1 MLKKI
6 DIYIDAYIS
15 TEGVHIYTD
24 PDGDETITYFKLVND
39 FIESH
44 LVPTDPPS
52 IRDDGREEIMRLS
65 LIFDSLSNY
74 LRKQVNEYPDWK
86 PKNNMGH
93 RD

>member
-1 MLKKI
+1 MLKKV

-15 TEGVHIYTD
+15 TEGVNIYTD
-24 PDGDETITYFKLVND
+24 HYGDETITYFKLVND
-39 FIESH
+39 FIDGH

>member
-6 DIYIDAYIS
+6 EIPIGAYLSTEGIHIYID
-15 TEGVHIYTD
+15 D
-24 PDGDETITYFKLVND
+24 DGDEAVTYFKLVND

>member
-6 DIYIDAYIS
+6 SIHIGAYLSTEGIHIYID
-15 TEGVHIYTD
+15 D
-24 PDGDETITYFKLVND
+24 DGDEAVTYFKLVND
-39 FIESH
+39 FIESN